1 MSFFFFSSQYFRV
14 FAYIFYKI
22 HAVLDDV
29 ELPKSRKPEFSQD
42 KYKEKFD
49 VHMTQLKNVKD
60 SNHRG
65 LRFIIRELW
74 NRARFISLLV
84 LFLFT
89 NVLYSEN
96 EPIISTPIIQPGIDF
111 ANIPQI

>member
-1 MSFFFFSSQYFRV
+1 M
-14 FAYIFYKI
+14 
-22 HAVLDDV
+22 DDV
-29 ELPKSRKPEFSQD
+29 NLPKSRKPEFSQD

-49 VHMTQLKNVKD
+49 VHMHELKNVRE

-74 NRARFISLLV
+74 DRARFSLLLV
-84 LFLFT
+84 LFLST

-96 EPIISTPIIQPGIDF
+96 EPIIKKPTIQSGIDY